1 MYVDDF
7 IFYST
12 DPEEEKKFKDE
23 LATHIKVDFMGD
35 VYYVLGTAFTWLRH
49 NKDNNVSVHLTQ
61 TAFTKFSAHRFGV
74 DRMNRVPSMTPYWSG
89 IHIDSIPSPDPSD
102 PDLPRQTK
110 VYQRIVGSI
119 NWLATCTQPDIS
131 PVLAFLASSLVHHST
146 KLPSL
151 QSRHP
156 CFKIPLQHK

>member
-1 MYVDDF
+1 MNFIRDVDYF
-7 IFYST
+7 
-12 DPEEEKKFKDE
+12 
-23 LATHIKVDFMGD
+23 V
-35 VYYVLGTAFTWLRH
+35 GTAFTWLRH
-49 NKDNNVSVHLTQ
+49 DKDNHVSVYLTQ
-61 TAFTKFSAHRFGV
+61 TAFTKFSAHQFYV
-74 DRMNRVPSMTPYWSG
+74 DRMNRVPNTPPYRSG
-89 IHIDSIPSPDPSD
+89 IPNNSIPSPDPSD
-102 PDLPRQTK
+102 PDVPRQTK